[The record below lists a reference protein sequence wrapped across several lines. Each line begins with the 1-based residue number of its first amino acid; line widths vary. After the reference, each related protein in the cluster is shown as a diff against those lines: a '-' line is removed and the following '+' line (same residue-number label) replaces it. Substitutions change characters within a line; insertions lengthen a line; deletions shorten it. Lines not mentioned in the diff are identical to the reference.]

1 MATQKQIE
9 SNRRNSQFS
18 TGPRTVEGKAVSRM
32 NALKSGI
39 DATYETTCGEYPS
52 DLAELAAEY
61 DRQFQP
67 MGPVERVLVDLIIK
81 NDWLLRR
88 YRFLRADL
96 TGHSANGPFSRK
108 QGHEYG
114 AGFATNTEAIHRL
127 HRHDVDAE
135 RAYFRNLD
143 ELERRQNIRRKLE
156 AELQPDT
163 PSVTD
168 SAETENP
175 EIGFVPQTD
184 LEPVAPIPPPP
195 QAPAQTPAAPAV
207 SPIADRNAKAPSLP
221 TPAAPDSSQPELC
234 RPVNPGR
241 PNASG
246 KMSSAS
252 PKQKT

>member
-39 DATYETTCGEYPS
+39 DATYETTCGEHPS

-67 MGPVERVLVDLIIK
+67 MGPVERVLVDLIVK

-156 AELQPDT
+156 AEVEPEPAT
-163 PSVTD
+163 P
-168 SAETENP
+168 
-175 EIGFVPQTD
+175 
-184 LEPVAPIPPPP
+184 
-195 QAPAQTPAAPAV
+195 
-207 SPIADRNAKAPSLP
+207 
-221 TPAAPDSSQPELC
+221 LC
-234 RPVNPGR
+234 N
-241 PNASG
+241 
-246 KMSSAS
+246 
-252 PKQKT
+252 